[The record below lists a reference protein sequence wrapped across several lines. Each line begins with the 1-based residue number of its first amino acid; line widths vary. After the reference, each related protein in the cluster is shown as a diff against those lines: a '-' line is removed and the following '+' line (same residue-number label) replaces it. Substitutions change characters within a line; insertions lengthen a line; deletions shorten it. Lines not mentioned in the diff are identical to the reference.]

1 MHTHLG
7 THKDVNK
14 QFEEDKLSFQKDQ
27 EVTKKRKKYVFK
39 QQGPVLKQAK
49 FSFTSSEIDKEM
61 QDTFDEAV
69 VDFAADNKVSFNVL
83 GSESFKKMIRVVN
96 RKIKTRHR
104 TSYSKMTGR
113 RANQIKQ
120 KICDSILAMRAQMQ
134 SVTFTTD
141 LWTSDTGDSYC
152 SLTVQFIDDDWN
164 LHRFTPFCKHF
175 KGKHTGKRI
184 ALSLDTMIEDLKLSL
199 DKLNRYCVND
209 NASNQKLAIKLS
221 KYLEVYFCDLHTLQ
235 LAIRDAFK
243 DVLGMKLLL
252 KRCKKLAKFSHKSTV
267 AMMAIKNKCKEKG
280 IKFKKPKN
288 PQATRWNSQFEN
300 MSSILYLK
308 GAIKELT
315 DEDDGWHKLR
325 LKDDDWDMLE
335 GAVNVLGVLK
345 SATKV
350 LEAETSPT
358 MNLVL
363 ERIYTIREHLKDFST
378 KPGVKRDSAIFAKA
392 LMKHVDQRFLN
403 SGTNIF
409 ERCVGNYLDPRW
421 KGYHVNVLGKLED
434 KNCLSLPD
442 PLPLPV
448 RLRQ

>member
-1 MHTHLG
+1 MFSNAGGNTTGMHTHLG

-184 ALSLDTMIEDLKLSL
+184 ALS
-199 DKLNRYCVND
+199 
-209 NASNQKLAIKLS
+209 
-221 KYLEVYFCDLHTLQ
+221 
-235 LAIRDAFK
+235 
-243 DVLGMKLLL
+243 
-252 KRCKKLAKFSHKSTV
+252 
-267 AMMAIKNKCKEKG
+267 
-280 IKFKKPKN
+280 
-288 PQATRWNSQFEN
+288 
-300 MSSILYLK
+300 
-308 GAIKELT
+308 
-315 DEDDGWHKLR
+315 
-325 LKDDDWDMLE
+325 
-335 GAVNVLGVLK
+335 
-345 SATKV
+345 
-350 LEAETSPT
+350 
-358 MNLVL
+358 
-363 ERIYTIREHLKDFST
+363 
-378 KPGVKRDSAIFAKA
+378 
-392 LMKHVDQRFLN
+392 
-403 SGTNIF
+403 
-409 ERCVGNYLDPRW
+409 
-421 KGYHVNVLGKLED
+421 
-434 KNCLSLPD
+434 
-442 PLPLPV
+442 
-448 RLRQ
+448 